1 MVQNSSLEFKP
12 GHFAVPSFS
21 SHNFTHRSSSV
32 SSALR
37 PKPLHSTRACSPQLQ
52 LPKSGD
58 FCGQRTKTSGRLS
71 SAWFCGAGW
80 KRNAFKHAAFLKR
93 TWGEKKNLYSCHVA
107 LRMYLWNPDW
117 VVVSTCTYIYI
128 YISLNTRQL
137 FSDVV
142 KKHPQESSAW
152 KLLLP
157 LKPTFLYLKTEYLF
171 LFVSLTV
178 MNFFFGRGAGG

>member
-1 MVQNSSLEFKP
+1 MVQNSSLEFRP

-128 YISLNTRQL
+128 YIFEHKAVIFRRSKKTPTGI
-137 FSDVV
+137 FS
-142 KKHPQESSAW
+142 
-152 KLLLP
+152 
-157 LKPTFLYLKTEYLF
+157 LKT
-171 LFVSLTV
+171 SASSKAH
-178 MNFFFGRGAGG
+178 FFILKDWIFISFC